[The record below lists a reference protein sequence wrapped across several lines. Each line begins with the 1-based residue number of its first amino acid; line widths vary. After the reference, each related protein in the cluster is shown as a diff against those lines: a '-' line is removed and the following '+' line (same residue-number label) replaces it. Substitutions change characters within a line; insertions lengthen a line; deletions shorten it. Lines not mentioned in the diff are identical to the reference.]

1 MATHCTLTVPT
12 KISNP
17 MADQPNQQS
26 INIDVSA
33 LVTALQLGN
42 QQTAAIVTQLQT
54 RFADQ
59 AATESRLAIAFS
71 TASGTGTLV
80 SSAPCYLV
88 MISVTTASTGPTG
101 LCYDSASTLNAGSSN
116 AFMQVPASG
125 VAIAGW
131 PCQSG
136 LVIQP
141 SSQGSHTVSVSFI

>member
-1 MATHCTLTVPT
+1 MV
-12 KISNP
+12 
-17 MADQPNQQS
+17 DQTPQS

-42 QQTAAIVTQLQT
+42 QQTAAVANQIKS
-54 RFADQ
+54 RFAAQ
-59 AATESRLAIAFS
+59 AATNTRLAVAFS

-88 MISVTTASTGPTG
+88 RISVTTSSTGPTG

-116 AFMQVPASG
+116 AFMQIPSSG
-125 VAIAGW
+125 VLIAEW
-131 PCQSG
+131 PCLSG

-141 SSQGSHTVSVSFI
+141 SSQGSHTVSVSYI